1 MDFRNVQSC
10 IGIAMIGAIAA
21 CAHAEQA
28 SSNDADSPLTGSR
41 WQLQTLGTTDALESA
56 RPTLE
61 FAPSDRV
68 GGTGSCNRFN
78 GTATVSGKAITFGPM
93 ATTRMA
99 CADAINRQ
107 EATYFKALTEAEW
120 FSIDDAT
127 LTIYT
132 QAMDLPL
139 VFVRSKSG

>member
-1 MDFRNVQSC
+1 MRRSSS
-10 IGIAMIGAIAA
+10 
-21 CAHAEQA
+21 AEVG
-28 SSNDADSPLTGSR
+28 NPLTGSR
-41 WQLQTLGTTDALESA
+41 WQLQTLGAAAALVSA
-56 RPTLE
+56 GLTLE

-68 GGTGSCNRFN
+68 SGTSSCNRFN
-78 GTATVSGKAITFGPM
+78 GTATASGKSVTFGPL

-120 FSIDDAT
+120 FVIHEGT

-132 QAMDLPL
+132 KVIDLPL
-139 VFVRSKSG
+139 VFVRSESG